1 MKRHVRSSEKC
12 TKNFTTDAI
21 MFVNAVISTNI
32 DVRHISEDT
41 IMKLNR
47 IVNTD
52 VFRKDENTPKITRV
66 HKFN

>member
-1 MKRHVRSSEKC
+1 
-12 TKNFTTDAI
+12 